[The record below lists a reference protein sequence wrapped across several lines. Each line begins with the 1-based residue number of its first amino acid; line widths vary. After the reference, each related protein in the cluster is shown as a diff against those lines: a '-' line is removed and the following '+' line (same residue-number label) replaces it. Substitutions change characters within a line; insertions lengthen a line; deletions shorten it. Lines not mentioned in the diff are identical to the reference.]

1 MNGVTRVLV
10 VDDSAYARKTIRQI
24 LDYRT
29 KRTTRTTL
37 PGEQHI
43 CGPANSSF
51 GLISAISSHLH
62 MARQIGSRQNAA
74 SYRRV
79 TVEMP
84 LVLRILVIPET
95 APAGKQAM
103 AFGETI

>member
-1 MNGVTRVLV
+1 
-10 VDDSAYARKTIRQI
+10 
-24 LDYRT
+24 
-29 KRTTRTTL
+29 
-37 PGEQHI
+37 
-43 CGPANSSF
+43 
-51 GLISAISSHLH
+51 
-62 MARQIGSRQNAA
+62 
-74 SYRRV
+74 V